1 MGWYSTQV
9 VPRLVNTACG
19 SRVTRVRRQQV
30 CSGLHG
36 RVLEIGFGS
45 GLNVPFYPAD
55 VQVVDAVEPADV
67 GWRLAARRLAASPVA
82 VRRSGL
88 DGQLLPFADDT
99 FDGALSTWT
108 LCTISDPL
116 AALREVR
123 RVLRPGAALHF
134 VEHGLAPD
142 ASVQRWQHR
151 LEPFQQRL
159 AGGCHLTRPITALLS
174 DAGWDVLG
182 LQTLYERG
190 APKVLGADV
199 TGTAVPSGP

>member
-1 MGWYSTQV
+1 V
-9 VPRLVNTACG
+9 HDP
-19 SRVTRVRRQQV
+19 
-30 CSGLHG
+30 
-36 RVLEIGFGS
+36 
-45 GLNVPFYPAD
+45 
-55 VQVVDAVEPADV
+55 
-67 GWRLAARRLAASPVA
+67 
-82 VRRSGL
+82 
-88 DGQLLPFADDT
+88 
-99 FDGALSTWT
+99 
-108 LCTISDPL
+108 DPL

-190 APKVLGADV
+190 APKVLGAEV
-199 TGTAVPSGP
+199 AGTAVPSGL